1 MFSFANPILLYLLI
15 LLPIVVG
22 LFILAQ
28 NARHKKIKRY
38 GCPQILAPL
47 MPDASKYKPWIKL
60 VLQLIAIAA
69 LVIVLSRPRAGAKE
83 EVTNVKG
90 IEIMLCVDVSNSM
103 LASSNDDSNGI
114 SRLQKAKYIL
124 EKLIDKLNNDK
135 VGLIV
140 FAGDAYTQLPITT
153 DFVSAKMF
161 LNSIETNMVP
171 TQGTAIGAAIQM
183 AINSFSP
190 DSETQKAIVILTD
203 GENFEDD
210 ALGIAQQA
218 GKNGIQVDV
227 IGLGSTKGAP
237 IPLNVSRGEFLKDNS
252 GRPVTTY
259 LNEKM
264 AQDIAKAGDGIYVS
278 GNSGS
283 VVSDI
288 DNQLNTLASTDLERI
303 VYTQS
308 AEQFPVFAWIALI
321 FLIVDVFILDR
332 KIAWLKKIN
341 FFSK

>member
-1 MFSFANPILLYLLI
+1 MFSFANPNLLYLFL
-15 LLPIVVG
+15 LLPIIVG
-22 LFILAQ
+22 LFLLAQ
-28 NARHKKIKRY
+28 KARKRKLKRY
-38 GCPQILAPL
+38 GKPDILGPL

-60 VLQLIAIAA
+60 TLQLLAIAA
-69 LVIVLSRPRAGAKE
+69 LIIVLVRPRAGAKE

-90 IEIMLCVDVSNSM
+90 IEVMLCMDVSNSM
-103 LASSNDDSNGI
+103 LASSNDDPNGV
-114 SRLQKAKYIL
+114 SRLQRAKFIL
-124 EKLIDKLNNDK
+124 EKLIDKLGNDK

-183 AINSFSP
+183 AMNSFTP
-190 DSETQKAIVILTD
+190 DKDTQKAIVILTD

-210 ALGIAQQA
+210 ALGMAEQA
-218 GKNGIQVDV
+218 NKNGIHIDV
-227 IGLGSTKGAP
+227 IGLGSVKGAP
-237 IPLNVSRGEFLKDNS
+237 IPLDASRGEFLKDDS

-264 AQDIAKAGDGIYVS
+264 AQDIAKAGDGVYVS
-278 GNSGS
+278 GNSNS
-283 VVSDI
+283 AVSDV
-288 DNQLNTLASTDLERI
+288 DAQLKALATSDLERV

-308 AEQFPVFAWIALI
+308 AEQFPLFAWVALI
-321 FLIVDVFILDR
+321 FLIVDIFILDR
-332 KIAWLKKIN
+332 KIGWLKRIN

>member
-1 MFSFANPILLYLLI
+1 MFSFANPNLLYLFL
-15 LLPIVVG
+15 LLPIIVG
-22 LFILAQ
+22 LFLLAQ
-28 NARHKKIKRY
+28 KARKRKIKRY
-38 GCPQILAPL
+38 GKPDILGAL

-60 VLQLIAIAA
+60 TLQLLAIAA
-69 LVIVLSRPRAGAKE
+69 LIIVLVRPRAGAKE

-90 IEIMLCVDVSNSM
+90 IEVMLCMDVSNSM
-103 LASSNDDSNGI
+103 LASSNDDPNGV
-114 SRLQKAKYIL
+114 SRLQRAKFIL
-124 EKLIDKLNNDK
+124 EKLIDKLGNDK

-183 AINSFSP
+183 AMNSFTP
-190 DSETQKAIVILTD
+190 DKDTQKAIVILTD

-210 ALGIAQQA
+210 ALGMAEQA
-218 GKNGIQVDV
+218 NKNGIHIDV
-227 IGLGSTKGAP
+227 IGLGSVKGAP
-237 IPLNVSRGEFLKDNS
+237 IPLNASRGEFLKDDS

-264 AQDIAKAGDGIYVS
+264 AQDIAKAGDGVYVS
-278 GNSGS
+278 GNSNS
-283 VVSDI
+283 AVLDVDA
-288 DNQLNTLASTDLERI
+288 QLKALATSDLERV

-308 AEQFPVFAWIALI
+308 AEQFPLFAWIALI
-321 FLIVDVFILDR
+321 FLIVDIFILDR
-332 KIAWLKKIN
+332 KIGWLKRIN

>member
-1 MFSFANPILLYLLI
+1 MFSFANPQLLYLL
-15 LLPIVVG
+15 LLVPIIVG
-22 LFILAQ
+22 LFLLAR
-28 NARHKKIKRY
+28 NAWKRKLQRY
-38 GCPQILAPL
+38 GKMEILMAL

-60 VLQLIAIAA
+60 SLQLLGIIA
-69 LVIVLSRPRAGAKE
+69 LVIILARPRAGAKE
-83 EVTNVKG
+83 EVTNVQG

-103 LASSNDDSNGI
+103 LASSNDDSKGI
-114 SRLQKAKYIL
+114 SRLQRAKFIL
-124 EKLIDKLNNDK
+124 EKLIDKLGNDK

-183 AINSFSP
+183 AMNSFTP
-190 DSETQKAIVILTD
+190 NDKTQKAIVILTD

-210 ALGIAQQA
+210 AIKMAEQA
-218 GKNGIQVDV
+218 NKNGIHVDV

-237 IPLNVSRGEFLKDNS
+237 IPLNASRGEFLKDDS

-264 AQDIAKAGDGIYVS
+264 AQDIAKAGNGIYVS
-278 GNSGS
+278 GNSS
-283 VVSDI
+283 SAVSEI
-288 DNQLNTLASTDLERI
+288 NDNLKTLATSDLERI

-308 AEQFPVFAWIALI
+308 AEQFPIFAWIGLI
-321 FLIVDVFILDR
+321 ILIIDVFILER
-332 KIAWLKKIN
+332 KISWLKKIH
-341 FFSK
+341 FFNK